1 MRIVATEFGDQSFL
15 KKEFAAERGG
25 AGFKAY
31 TSYLMLMP
39 DNLLG
44 TWDNEKTFCLMGVVT
59 FFL

>member
-1 MRIVATEFGDQSFL
+1 MVSKNSGVERAAAGVAARV
-15 KKEFAAERGG
+15 AAGG